1 MEKLASDLL
10 LKSFSLWQQVLR
22 GVQRVCDGKKTRSK
36 MKRLLASA
44 VTGSG
49 YRIRVFKSLREHGLF
64 AAIFVGWGEPSSGL
78 CWQISFCASISKFLF
93 LEMSV
98 LLLFYN
104 STTFFDLLMLCGYL
118 KGFFPYAD
126 FLDCLSRPYFSLRC
140 SSVTQNPGV
149 LKTIAN

>member
-22 GVQRVCDGKKTRSK
+22 GVRRVCDGKKTRSK

-64 AAIFVGWGEPSSGL
+64 AAIFVGWGEPSCQLADQFLCFNQQILISGNVCSL
-78 CWQISFCASISKFLF
+78 A
-93 LEMSV
+93 V
-98 LLLFYN
+98 LQFNNILWFAHALWIF
-104 STTFFDLLMLCGYL
+104 
-118 KGFFPYAD
+118 KGFF
-126 FLDCLSRPYFSLRC
+126 FSLRGLLRLFI
-140 SSVTQNPGV
+140 STLLFAPLLQRYTKPWGFGNHR
-149 LKTIAN
+149 

>member
-22 GVQRVCDGKKTRSK
+22 GVQRVCDEKKTRPK

-78 CWQISFCASISKFLF
+78 CWQINFCASISKFLF

-118 KGFFPYAD
+118 KGFF
-126 FLDCLSRPYFSLRC
+126 SLRGLLRLFI
-140 SSVTQNPGV
+140 STLLFAPLLQRYTKPWGFENHR
-149 LKTIAN
+149 